1 MTVLSKTLLD
11 QKCSGLWA
19 YLAVLFSH
27 SLSMSVFCRASPSG
41 EPGGAESARR
51 LGVPR
56 HASLLLSTMLY
67 FLGQIYHL
75 KGCVQFGD
83 HASFRY
89 EFTRQSSE
97 LCVTEQDQS
106 GSGEE
111 PVPSVMVFTGIGLK
125 EDVLKLWLQGCQHE
139 VS

>member
-1 MTVLSKTLLD
+1 MESPEELSLPEGWVCLD
-11 QKCSGLWA
+11 MPHCCFQQCFIS
-19 YLAVLFSH
+19 S
-27 SLSMSVFCRASPSG
+27 
-41 EPGGAESARR
+41 
-51 LGVPR
+51 
-56 HASLLLSTMLY
+56 
-67 FLGQIYHL
+67 GQIYHL